1 MRKEF
6 VRAYQGRISPYDRMA
21 SMDEGLGERHVERW
35 AKGKQRSRRQ
45 RSPEMATEEENLAL
59 CLVMLARGES
69 DRWRSAPTYSCSVCG
84 KVFGSY
90 QALGGHKAS
99 HRKPAGGEE
108 TVAVAVVGGG
118 GGKGQH
124 QCSVCLK
131 TFASGQ
137 ALGGH
142 KRCHYDGS
150 GGVTATETA
159 VVVTRGFD
167 LNLPAVGEMGFEA
180 GRRCAAAEEEEEE
193 VLSPLVMKK
202 PRLLIPA

>member
-1 MRKEF
+1 
-6 VRAYQGRISPYDRMA
+6 MA
-21 SMDEGLGERHVERW
+21 SVDEGLGGRHVERW

-45 RSPEMATEEENLAL
+45 RSPAMATEEENLAL

-69 DRWRSAPTYSCSVCG
+69 DRWRSAPTYTCSVCG

-108 TVAVAVVGGG
+108 TVGGGAVAMAVMGG
-118 GGKGQH
+118 GGKGHH

-150 GGVTATETA
+150 LGGGGGGGV
-159 VVVTRGFD
+159 VVAPTRGFD

-193 VLSPLVMKK
+193 ALSPLAMKK